1 MIVVQKVS
9 GLVATLALGLAAC
22 GGSTA
27 DAPPA
32 NSLDANPPTQGVMP
46 PSDVPP
52 AGDPGAGSQGQA
64 AGGGTQTGTALTSE
78 QIFGITSAVDSGELT
93 RAQLAQTR
101 AKDSKVKKFADRL
114 ANEHLDHKNK
124 HADLAQKLHLAPA
137 ETPTSQK
144 LTENATRLAEAL
156 KAHQGAAFDRAY
168 LETET
173 REHLSTLDL
182 LDTKL
187 IPSAQ
192 SPELRS
198 ALQDYRSKIESH
210 LKEGQDILKDL
221 SAQK

>member
-1 MIVVQKVS
+1 MIVARNVS
-9 GLVATLALGLAAC
+9 VLVTALALGLAAC
-22 GGSTA
+22 GGSNGE
-27 DAPPA
+27 APPA

-52 AGDPGAGSQGQA
+52 AGGAGAQGQE
-64 AGGGTQTGTALTSE
+64 AGGGAQTGAALTSE
-78 QIFGITSAVDSGELT
+78 QILGITSAVDSGELT

-101 AKDSKVKKFADRL
+101 AKDSKVKKYAERL

-124 HADLAQKLHLAPA
+124 HAELAQKLHIAPA

-156 KAHQGAAFDRAY
+156 KARQGADFDRAY

-173 REHLSTLDL
+173 REHLSTLDQ

-192 SPELRS
+192 NPDLRS

-210 LKEGQDILKDL
+210 LKEGQDLLKDL